1 MPKYSESYLIYFE
14 LNDRTL
20 RSGMNVFKLKGCS
33 LLHHKLALTVLRLV
47 TLLITVSGIS
57 AFNLG
62 APFWG
67 LIGGVLVHE
76 ILTRKRK

>member
-1 MPKYSESYLIYFE
+1 LPKYSESYLIYFE

-47 TLLITVSGIS
+47 TLLITVGT
-57 AFNLG
+57 
-62 APFWG
+62 PFSQWSS
-67 LIGGVLVHE
+67 
-76 ILTRKRK
+76 TRVYKCLSCTLCSI